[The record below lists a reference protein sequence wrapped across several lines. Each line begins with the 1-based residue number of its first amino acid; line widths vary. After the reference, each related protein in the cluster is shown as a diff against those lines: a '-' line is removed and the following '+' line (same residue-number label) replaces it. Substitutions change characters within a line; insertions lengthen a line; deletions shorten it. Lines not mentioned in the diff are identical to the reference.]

1 MGWIRELH
9 EGKQEQ
15 DAEQADEELAKLQ
28 VQLWLQVARAR
39 SLWSKLDKM
48 ALTEEA
54 RDAGDPMLAVV
65 QRWEQEWE
73 RERGRG
79 EDSGGWEA
87 TMDARIQGLYA
98 VVDAWAVAWVDPA
111 ELRRQAQ
118 GIYLGDVYADEDEGW
133 CEEWDGVKN
142 EDADD
147 EYDKENNMLVKE
159 DACVKSNNM
168 VVRKNSKKKADVAKE
183 ENGERLIK

>member
-1 MGWIRELH
+1 
-9 EGKQEQ
+9 
-15 DAEQADEELAKLQ
+15 
-28 VQLWLQVARAR
+28 
-39 SLWSKLDKM
+39 M
-48 ALTEEA
+48 AITEEA

-65 QRWEQEWE
+65 YRWERE

-79 EDSGGWEA
+79 EDSVGWEA

-98 VVDAWAVAWVDPA
+98 VFDAWAAAWVDPA

-118 GIYLGDVYADEDEGW
+118 VIYLDVFVDEYERWPEEGDY
-133 CEEWDGVKN
+133 
-142 EDADD
+142 ADD
-147 EYDKENNMLVKE
+147 EYDKENNMVVKE

-168 VVRKNSKKKADVAKE
+168 VVKKNSKKKMDVAKE